1 MYISTL
7 KENEVE
13 KTLHDLI
20 KKKLKYFY
28 ILKMNIR
35 FNHLNSNLNL
45 SDVQKNDRV
54 NQFCLRNVSIC
65 ACFTYTICFGS

>member
-1 MYISTL
+1 
-7 KENEVE
+7 
-13 KTLHDLI
+13 
-20 KKKLKYFY
+20 
-28 ILKMNIR
+28 MNIR
-35 FNHLNSNLNL
+35 FNHLNSNLNV